1 MSGVS
6 YLVDDAG
13 RKTGV
18 ILDLRKHRRIWED
31 IFDHLLIDSR
41 RNEPR
46 YPLEEV
52 RQRLA
57 RRSRKAHAKAHG

>member
-31 IFDHLLIDSR
+31 IYDRLLIASR
-41 RNEPR
+41 RKEPR
-46 YPLEEV
+46 DSLEKV
-52 RQRLA
+52 RERLA
-57 RRSRKAHAKAHG
+57 RRSLKSRVKAHG

>member
-1 MSGVS
+1 MTGVS

-18 ILDLRKHRRIWED
+18 ILDLRKHRRIWEVVYD
-31 IFDHLLIDSR
+31 RLLIKSR

-46 YPLEEV
+46 ESLEQV
-52 RQRLA
+52 KKRLA
-57 RRSRKAHAKAHG
+57 HRASGRTAGAHG

>member
-18 ILDLRKHRRIWED
+18 ILDLRKHRRIRED
-31 IFDHLLIDSR
+31 IYDHLLIDSR

-46 YPLEEV
+46 YSLEEV
-52 RQRLA
+52 RRRLP
-57 RRSRKAHAKAHG
+57 RRSHKARAKAHG